1 MSIASSRACRPA
13 PLRPVLALIGLLA
26 SLAVAPTAAARCD
39 GPDASDNGTSS
50 AAPAPAGAEPRV
62 VLQGMVREA
71 LSRSHSVGAT
81 RLLSEAALLDIDE
94 ARAAKQ
100 MHAGI
105 GIEFGPST
113 TQSGVGAR
121 SSAVQGRGSLSV
133 SQLIYDGGRS
143 DRFIDWRK
151 NLAEAARLGH
161 LTNQEQLAVN
171 TVALALERSR
181 YRQQVLVYG
190 QYVRKMSCLAEAL
203 EAVVRADR
211 GRASE
216 LVQARKSMQQAEI
229 AQAQAQSQARQVEI
243 RLRRLVGDGLPGI
256 DGLSSVLL
264 AVPDL
269 ALIEGEVARSTE
281 IAQLAAQAAAMGQ
294 YAAAVEAGG
303 RPQVSWSVGGAK
315 TVASGNNSVDQRSSA
330 LSLGITVNIPL
341 LDPGVA
347 PSAEAA
353 KKRAQ
358 AAVLQRE
365 EALEARRFRVRET
378 HEQTLSAFDR
388 AARVAT
394 VLRDSEQVRGFTMQ
408 QWQQLGKRSLFDVM
422 SAEADHYNLR
432 VSYLNALYDGQ
443 QMNALLLSLGRGV
456 SEWLR

>member
-1 MSIASSRACRPA
+1 M
-13 PLRPVLALIGLLA
+13 
-26 SLAVAPTAAARCD
+26 
-39 GPDASDNGTSS
+39 
-50 AAPAPAGAEPRV
+50 
-62 VLQGMVREA
+62 
-71 LSRSHSVGAT
+71 
-81 RLLSEAALLDIDE
+81 
-94 ARAAKQ
+94 
-100 MHAGI
+100 
-105 GIEFGPST
+105 
-113 TQSGVGAR
+113 QSGSVTTRSPMLAR
-121 SSAVQGRGSLSV
+121 SSLNV
-133 SQLIYDGGRS
+133 SKLLYDGGRS
-143 DRFIDWRK
+143 DRLIDWRGQ
-151 NLAEAARLGH
+151 LAEAARLGP
-161 LTNQEQLAVN
+161 LTQQEQVALN

-181 YRQQVLVYG
+181 YRQQVQVYG

-203 EAVVRADR
+203 ESVVRADR

-256 DGLSSVLL
+256 EGLSSVLL

-269 ALIEGEVARSTE
+269 PVIEAEVARSTD

-315 TVASGNNSVDQRSSA
+315 TVATGNNSVDQRSSA

-358 AAVLQRE
+358 AA
-365 EALEARRFRVRET
+365 
-378 HEQTLSAFDR
+378 
-388 AARVAT
+388 
-394 VLRDSEQVRGFTMQ
+394 
-408 QWQQLGKRSLFDVM
+408 
-422 SAEADHYNLR
+422 
-432 VSYLNALYDGQ
+432 LYDGQ